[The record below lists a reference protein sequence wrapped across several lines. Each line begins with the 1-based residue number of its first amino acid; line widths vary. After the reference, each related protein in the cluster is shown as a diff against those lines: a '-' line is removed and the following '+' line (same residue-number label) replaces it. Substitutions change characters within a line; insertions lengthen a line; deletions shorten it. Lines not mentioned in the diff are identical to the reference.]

1 MTRPA
6 KQRFSG
12 WGSHSVEE
20 TSDLRPEGREADR
33 LGKSKGGNLGRGN
46 DKGQGRQAGRKA

>member
-1 MTRPA
+1 M
-6 KQRFSG
+6 
-12 WGSHSVEE
+12 EE